1 MCPAAGLEEAFAM
14 STKRERLRKAE
25 KLLRQGRLDGA
36 IAEYVKVLE
45 EEPGDWATTN
55 ALGDLYVRAKQVDQA
70 VGQYTRIAEHFWKE
84 GFYPKAAAL
93 YKKILKVKAT
103 DEPSQLRLAEISAQ
117 QGLMREAKAHMT
129 AVVKQRNKRG
139 DSKGANEVIVK
150 LGQVDPSDFKARR
163 NSAKALVELGQIVEA
178 IEALNQLAGDLSDKG
193 KSDEAVKVL
202 KAVVELDPAND
213 ESRGMLA
220 RAYLATGNLDAA
232 REYLTPEVAG
242 DDPTMLLA
250 VAELQ
255 LRGGQRDEGR
265 EIIRKVIGLNPDTG
279 EHVLALASS
288 LCDSDP
294 DAAFVGVDTLADVA
308 IAAEDWEGAAG
319 MLQEFVSRVP
329 QHVDA
334 LVKLVEVCV
343 DGSLDDAMMAA
354 QGLLADAHLAAGRA
368 DEACVIAE
376 DLVARD
382 PSNKGH
388 IERYRQV
395 LVKMGDPDPEAKI
408 AGRVSGGS
416 GEALDGLDELGA
428 DFFDEPEPEPS
439 APPVPSVD
447 LDEPVVGGEATEAV
461 NQPTPQTRPPAGG
474 DSVVELSASAIDI
487 SGILGDDLG
496 QGDAV
501 QIQTE
506 APAPA
511 APPVSAPPTP
521 AATSPGPME
530 IDLTS
535 ILGDLTPTPAQVPSA
550 PAPEPEPP
558 TVPTPAPIPAP
569 SLDEVF
575 EGMRDEVP
583 QEQPPEEAAAQQYQL
598 GLSYRQMGKIDEAIQ
613 ALETAACSARYRF
626 NSAVMLGRLYFDKK
640 ESARAVDWLERAAES
655 PAPSEDDHRALLYHL
670 GVTLE
675 RLGETARALAVFM
688 ELQADVGDY
697 RDVSQRVGQLARAQT
712 GG

>member
-1 MCPAAGLEEAFAM
+1 MCPIGGLKEAFAM
-14 STKRERLRKAE
+14 STKRDRLRKAE

-36 IAEYVKVLE
+36 IAEYVNVLE
-45 EEPGDWATTN
+45 AEPNDWATTN

-93 YKKILKVKAT
+93 YKKILKVKPT
-103 DEPSQLRLAEISAQ
+103 DEPSQLRLADISTQ
-117 QGLMREAKAHMT
+117 QGLLREAKAHLT
-129 AVVKQRNKRG
+129 AVAKQRTKRG
-139 DSKGANEVIVK
+139 DAKGANEVVVR

-163 NSAKALVELGQIVEA
+163 NCAKALVELGQIVEA
-178 IEALNQLAGDLSDKG
+178 IEALNQLASDLSDKG
-193 KSDEAVKVL
+193 KTDEAVKVL

-213 ESRGMLA
+213 ECRGMLA

-250 VAELQ
+250 VGELQ

-265 EIIRKVIGLNPDTG
+265 EIIRKVIGLNPDTH

-288 LCDSDP
+288 LCDSDA
-294 DAAFVGVDTLADVA
+294 DAAFICVDTLADVA

-343 DGSLDDAMMAA
+343 DGSLDDGMVAA
-354 QGLLADAHLAAGRA
+354 QALLADAHLAAGRA
-368 DEACVIAE
+368 EEACVIAE

-395 LVKMGDPDPEAKI
+395 LVKMGDPDPEARI
-408 AGRVSGGS
+408 AERVSGGS
-416 GEALDGLDELGA
+416 TEALDGLDDLGA

-439 APPVPSVD
+439 ALPVSAVD
-447 LDEPVVGGEATEAV
+447 LDEPAIGRDVVK
-461 NQPTPQTRPPAGG
+461 QPKPQTAPPTGG
-474 DSVVELSASAIDI
+474 DSVVELSAGAIDI
-487 SGILGDDLG
+487 SSILDDDLG
-496 QGDAV
+496 RGDSV
-501 QIQTE
+501 HVQTE
-506 APAPA
+506 ASAAVVPPATA
-511 APPVSAPPTP
+511 SSTP
-521 AATSPGPME
+521 AASGAGPME

-535 ILGDLTPTPAQVPSA
+535 ILGDLTPTPAEVPPS
-550 PAPEPEPP
+550 PGHEPEPP

-575 EGMRDEVP
+575 EGMRDEAIE
-583 QEQPPEEAAAQQYQL
+583 EQPPEEAAAQQYQL

-613 ALETAACSARYRF
+613 ALENAARSPRYRF
-626 NSAVMLGRLYFDKK
+626 NSAVMLGRLYFD
-640 ESARAVDWLERAAES
+640 
-655 PAPSEDDHRALLYHL
+655 
-670 GVTLE
+670 
-675 RLGETARALAVFM
+675 
-688 ELQADVGDY
+688 
-697 RDVSQRVGQLARAQT
+697 
-712 GG
+712 